1 VEEAGVVIDVLLW
14 GAVLVA
20 VAAAF
25 FVSAAAG
32 LGGSLIL
39 VPALALVLG
48 TKEGVALAALL
59 LATNNVVKIIA
70 YRQVLPVRAS
80 AGVIALTFAGS
91 FLGARLLVAAPEA
104 LVTVAVIASFAV
116 ALLAERRR
124 MAAGRNRLARALSFA
139 SGATSGFTGTSGPLK
154 GIAIRSLGLDRLHT
168 VGAAALVSMVGDA
181 TKAAVF
187 TDARLLGASSYR
199 LAVVAVPV
207 MIAATY
213 AGRLFNS
220 AIGERGYQRLFWAVM
235 GGYTA
240 RLLSSVL

>member
-1 VEEAGVVIDVLLW
+1 
-14 GAVLVA
+14 
-20 VAAAF
+20 
-25 FVSAAAG
+25 
-32 LGGSLIL
+32 
-39 VPALALVLG
+39 
-48 TKEGVALAALL
+48 
-59 LATNNVVKIIA
+59 
-70 YRQVLPVRAS
+70 
-80 AGVIALTFAGS
+80 
-91 FLGARLLVAAPEA
+91 
-104 LVTVAVIASFAV
+104 VIASFAV